1 MKNSYVFI
9 WRCRLICS
17 IFAIDINYSFIKHKT
32 MNTITNGTQVPQET
46 KETKVLFS
54 VNHLIREGETAKQLQ
69 KRLAAEKRAATNEA
83 GKNLVKAIKGE
94 FLSLSLIREI
104 FKNDLLESSE
114 FCAALSVEIG
124 KTVTVQDVYKLP
136 MREYLDYVNETEAA
150 RGMIR
155 GGITPTE
162 FKNIILRYY
171 RGIKP
176 KNAQLVDADIK
187 DVLNTVYRNN

>member
-1 MKNSYVFI
+1 
-9 WRCRLICS
+9 
-17 IFAIDINYSFIKHKT
+17 
-32 MNTITNGTQVPQET
+32 MNTIANGTQVPQET

-54 VNHLIREGETAKQLQ
+54 VNHLIKEGQTAKQLQ
-69 KRLAAEKRAATNEA
+69 KKIASEKRKATNEA

-187 DVLNTVYRNN
+187 DVLTTVYRNN

>member
-1 MKNSYVFI
+1 MQNEI
-9 WRCRLICS
+9 L
-17 IFAIDINYSFIKHKT
+17 NNEETIK
-32 MNTITNGTQVPQET
+32 E
-46 KETKVLFS
+46 ERKVMFS
-54 VNHLIREGETAKQLQ
+54 VNHLIKENETAKQYQ
-69 KRLAAEKRAATNEA
+69 KRLAAERKKATNDA

-114 FCAALSVEIG
+114 FCAALSAEIG
-124 KTVTVQDVYKLP
+124 KIVTVQDVYKLP

-171 RGIKP
+171 RGEKP
-176 KNAQLVDADIK
+176 KFAELVDADIK
-187 DVLNTVYRNN
+187 DVLTTIYRSN

>member
-1 MKNSYVFI
+1 MQNEI
-9 WRCRLICS
+9 L
-17 IFAIDINYSFIKHKT
+17 NNEETIK
-32 MNTITNGTQVPQET
+32 E
-46 KETKVLFS
+46 ERKVMFS
-54 VNHLIREGETAKQLQ
+54 VNHLIKENETAKQYQ
-69 KRLAAEKRAATNEA
+69 KRLAAERKKATNDA

-114 FCAALSVEIG
+114 FCAALSAEIG
-124 KTVTVQDVYKLP
+124 KIVTVQDVYKLP

-176 KNAQLVDADIK
+176 KNAQLVDAEIK
-187 DVLNTVYRNN
+187 DVLSTVYRNK

>member
-1 MKNSYVFI
+1 
-9 WRCRLICS
+9 
-17 IFAIDINYSFIKHKT
+17 
-32 MNTITNGTQVPQET
+32 MNQTANQVNNLPKET

-54 VNHLIREGETAKQLQ
+54 VNALPGETSTKFNARM
-69 KRLAAEKRAATNEA
+69 KREKRKATNEA
-83 GKNLVKAIKGE
+83 GKNLAKAIKSE
-94 FLSLSLIREI
+94 FLSLSLIRDI

-124 KTVTVQDVYKLP
+124 KIVTVQDVYKLP
-136 MREYLDYVNETEAA
+136 MREYLDLVNETEAA

-171 RGIKP
+171 RGEKP
-176 KNAQLVDADIK
+176 KFAQLVDADIK
-187 DVLNTVYRNN
+187 DVLSTVYRNK